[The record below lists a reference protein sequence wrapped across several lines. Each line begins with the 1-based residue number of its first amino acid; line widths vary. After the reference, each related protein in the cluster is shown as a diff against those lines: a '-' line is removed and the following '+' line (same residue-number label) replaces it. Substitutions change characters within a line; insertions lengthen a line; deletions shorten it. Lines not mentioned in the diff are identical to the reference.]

1 MQLACCMPR
10 QVVDQ
15 WRNGERPFLPGHRA
29 LLCTVAVDLCLMVS
43 VYIWP
48 SAIFCVQADSCTS
61 QQSKANLAQAHAAE
75 AEEPMLQD
83 EDLDL
88 RPAFLR

>member
-1 MQLACCMPR
+1 MVSDLSCLAT
-10 QVVDQ
+10 
-15 WRNGERPFLPGHRA
+15 GHFCA
-29 LLCTVAVDLCLMVS
+29 LLQWTCALWCLCTSGQVQFFS
-43 VYIWP
+43 
-48 SAIFCVQADSCTS
+48 VQADSCTS
-61 QQSKANLAQAHAAE
+61 QQIKANLAQAHAAE

>member
-48 SAIFCVQADSCTS
+48 SAIFFCAG
-61 QQSKANLAQAHAAE
+61 
-75 AEEPMLQD
+75 
-83 EDLDL
+83 
-88 RPAFLR
+88 